1 MGGRPPYLSG
11 STAFVYLK
19 MISALYLDCEKD
31 ENKQKGGQEIAHLKF
46 AIFGSQNVQFLQQ
59 TNKFKTFSITGI
71 QIHNLLDMSLLS

>member
-1 MGGRPPYLSG
+1 M
-11 STAFVYLK
+11 
-19 MISALYLDCEKD
+19 YLDCEKD
-31 ENKQKGGQEIAHLKF
+31 ENKQKGGQEIVHLKF

>member
-19 MISALYLDCEKD
+19 MISPLYLDCEKD
-31 ENKQKGGQEIAHLKF
+31 ENKQKGGQEIVHLKF